1 MKQISKK
8 HSTKID
14 YQGNIVYAKTVSIQV
29 SLITMPTTYYPRIN
43 LKKHHD
49 NS

>member
-14 YQGNIVYAKTVSIQV
+14 YQGNIVYAKTVSI
-29 SLITMPTTYYPRIN
+29 SSFFNYNAYN
-43 LKKHHD
+43 LLPK
-49 NS
+49 N